1 MAVFNKTY
9 QAVKDFESG
18 IKAAQEAF
26 RVAQKEILDTYKDPV
41 STKKL
46 AEAREL
52 LTQTE
57 QCETLIALDA
67 VEGDF
72 ASVNEKIMEVVTKA
86 APADF
91 PATLAAIQARGEKVG
106 AYEANA
112 FFQKY
117 GDNYLAISTLLEV
130 LHSNGKFDSVH
141 ITTAEM
147 LDEKVKA
154 LEEKIV
160 KFIRN
165 RHGVSGDASYTAKML
180 THETHSP
187 ILTLGAEVQNFL
199 DGNFIRP

>member
-1 MAVFNKTY
+1 MAVFEKTY
-9 QAVKDFESG
+9 QAVKEFESS

-26 RVAQKEILDTYKDPV
+26 RDARKEIMETYKDPV

-46 AEAREL
+46 GEAREI

-57 QCETLIALDA
+57 QRETLRALDA

-72 ASVNEKIMEVVTKA
+72 ASVNEKIMEIVTRA
-86 APADF
+86 TPVDF
-91 PATLAAIQARGEKVG
+91 PATLAAIQAKGDKVSS
-106 AYEANA
+106 YEANA
-112 FFQKY
+112 FLQKY

-130 LHSNGKFDSVH
+130 LHSNNKADSVH

-147 LDEKVKA
+147 MDAKLKA

-160 KFIRN
+160 KWIRN
-165 RHGVSGDASYTAKML
+165 RHGVSGDNEYTAKML
-180 THETHSP
+180 VHETHSP
-187 ILTLGAEVQNFL
+187 ILLLAAEVQSFL